1 MEFSLK
7 GVDKDLFIEG
17 TKIRIH
23 KRKGF
28 LQAESEKT
36 ISASKVSSIQTKKPG
51 LVSGYIQFSVIGDH
65 SISAMASGSTMQ
77 AATDENAV
85 LFVGNENYELALK
98 IKAYIESLEDEKESN
113 AASTAQPAS
122 SPADEIRK
130 YKALADEGIITQED
144 FEAKKKQLLGI

>member
-36 ISASKVSSIQTKKPG
+36 ISASKVSSIQTKNRG
-51 LVSGYIQFSVIGDH
+51 W
-65 SISAMASGSTMQ
+65 
-77 AATDENAV
+77 
-85 LFVGNENYELALK
+85 
-98 IKAYIESLEDEKESN
+98 
-113 AASTAQPAS
+113 
-122 SPADEIRK
+122 
-130 YKALADEGIITQED
+130 
-144 FEAKKKQLLGI
+144 